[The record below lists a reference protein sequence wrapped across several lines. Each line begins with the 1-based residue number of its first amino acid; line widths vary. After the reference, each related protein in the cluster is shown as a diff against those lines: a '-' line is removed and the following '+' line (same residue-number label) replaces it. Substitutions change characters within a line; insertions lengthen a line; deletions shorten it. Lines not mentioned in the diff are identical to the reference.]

1 RRVRLTFDQA
11 DDFNPIWSNDGTRIV
26 FTSSRKGHFDL
37 YQHLASGA
45 VSDELLVADDSEKF
59 PWTFSRDG
67 RIVTYWR
74 GGRGANGLGI
84 LQVEDRKA
92 SVAGAEGGAYA
103 HLSPDGRWIAYEG
116 GGEVVAVPYPLSG
129 GKWQI
134 SSAGGRR
141 PRWRADGRELFYL
154 SPDNR

>member
-1 RRVRLTFDQA
+1 
-11 DDFNPIWSNDGTRIV
+11 V
-26 FTSSRKGHFDL
+26 FTLSRKGRFDL

-45 VSDELLVADDSEKF
+45 GSDELLVADDSEKF
-59 PWTFSRDG
+59 PWTFNRDG

-74 GGRGANGLGI
+74 AGRGASASGLGI
-84 LQVEDRKA
+84 LQLEDRKA
-92 SVAGAEGGAYA
+92 SVAGAEGGAYG
-103 HLSPDGRWIAYEG
+103 HLSPDGRWIAYED

-141 PRWRADGRELFYL
+141 PRWRALDCHAEEITAARARYVNLPVGLRCLTPV
-154 SPDNR
+154 PDYS